1 MDYETA
7 KKLEE
12 LDRRL
17 SKLEKK
23 EKPVK
28 SENEVKPAKS
38 EKEDVSK

>member
-12 LDRRL
+12 FDRRL

-23 EKPVK
+23 EKKEKPA
-28 SENEVKPAKS
+28 ETEPAKS
-38 EKEDVSK
+38 EKEDTSK

>member
-23 EKPVK
+23 EKT
-28 SENEVKPAKS
+28 AKS
-38 EKEDVSK
+38 EKEDTSK